1 MYQSHNYQTMT
12 QTPLVSWTPNYKNTT
27 NLYDS
32 IYITDIYNNECSL
45 DCYQY
50 VPYLVGLI
58 CLCVVHNCIYELQKD
73 WYSKNLRDQLRS
85 LNERV
90 DKVEER
96 HDDIV
101 KDIQTCFDDV
111 NEIKEDLEENDD
123 DYDDDLEIRVH
134 KLEHENKDL
143 RKELKTSMSGLV
155 SLLNIV
161 GKNQIVSGLNDTQ
174 G

>member
-12 QTPLVSWTPNYKNTT
+12 QQPLVSLTRNYENTT

-32 IYITDIYNNECSL
+32 LYDTETHDYCFLNWSE
-45 DCYQY
+45 Y
-50 VPYLVGLI
+50 VPYLVGLTT
-58 CLCVVHNCIYELQKD
+58 LYVVYTCVSELQRD
-73 WYSKNLRDQLRS
+73 WYSRNLRDELRS
-85 LNERV
+85 LNERL

-111 NEIKEDLEENDD
+111 NEIKEDLEEDDD
-123 DYDDDLEIRVH
+123 DYDEDLEIRVH